1 VRSAARPGGSIA
13 VTVRQTATPEGRA
26 TGRSRPPGTGSPTG
40 PADPSGASP
49 ALVAQVA
56 WVGVA
61 LAQPAGRTYTA
72 AVADLRRGWEQRTLW
87 GHLGWQDIRQR
98 YRRSVL
104 GPVWITISMAVT
116 AIALGIL
123 YSGLF
128 DIPLETLLPHVLVG
142 FIVWAFISGCITEGS
157 EVFIANEGLIK
168 HLPAPLS
175 VHVYRLVWRQTLFF
189 AHNLIVYLVMLL
201 VFPQP
206 LKWTVVY
213 AIPAFLLLA
222 LNGAWVSL
230 AVGIITAR
238 FRDILPITQSVV
250 QLAFFLTPIVWI
262 YDELINSPNPAIA
275 ERARLAEF
283 NPFLHFV
290 EIIRRPL
297 LGQDQQ
303 LRYWVVVLAIT
314 VAGWAFTMLVMR
326 RYRSRV
332 SYWV

>member
-1 VRSAARPGGSIA
+1 
-13 VTVRQTATPEGRA
+13 
-26 TGRSRPPGTGSPTG
+26 
-40 PADPSGASP
+40 
-49 ALVAQVA
+49 
-56 WVGVA
+56 VA
-61 LAQPAGRTYTA
+61 LAQPAGRTLPA
-72 AVADLRRGWEQRTLW
+72 AIADLWRGWEQRSLW

-98 YRRSVL
+98 YRRSIL

-116 AIALGIL
+116 AVALGIL

-128 DIPLETLLPHVLVG
+128 DIELARLLPHVLVG
-142 FIVWAFISGCITEGS
+142 FIVWSFISGCIAEGS
-157 EVFIANEGLIK
+157 EVFITNEGLIK

-189 AHNLIVYLVMLL
+189 AHNMIVYLVMLL
-201 VFPQP
+201 IFPQP
-206 LKWTVVY
+206 LSWTVVY
-213 AIPAFLLLA
+213 AVAAFAVLA
-222 LNGAWVSL
+222 VNGVWVALS
-230 AVGIITAR
+230 VGIITTR

-250 QLAFFLTPIVWI
+250 QLMFFLTPIVWI
-262 YDELINSPNPAIA
+262 YDELVNSPNPAIA

-297 LGQDQQ
+297 LGQDQVW
-303 LRYWVVVLAIT
+303 RHWVVVLAIT
-314 VAGWAFTMLVMR
+314 VVGWLLTLVVLR

>member
-1 VRSAARPGGSIA
+1 M
-13 VTVRQTATPEGRA
+13 
-26 TGRSRPPGTGSPTG
+26 
-40 PADPSGASP
+40 
-49 ALVAQVA
+49 
-56 WVGVA
+56 A
-61 LAQPAGRTYTA
+61 LAQPAGRTYA
-72 AVADLRRGWEQRTLW
+72 AAIADLRLGWSQRQLW

-128 DIPLETLLPHVLVG
+128 DIELARLLPHVLVG
-142 FIVWAFISGCITEGS
+142 FIVWAFISGCVNEGS

-175 VHVYRLVWRQTLFF
+175 VHVYRLVWRQLLFF
-189 AHNLIVYLVMLL
+189 AHNMIVYFVMLL
-201 VFPQP
+201 IFPQP

-213 AIPAFLLLA
+213 VLPAIVLLA
-222 LNGAWVSL
+222 VNGAWVAL
-230 AVGIITAR
+230 AVGVITAR

-250 QLAFFLTPIVWI
+250 QLMFFLTPIVWI
-262 YDELINSPNPAIA
+262 YDELVNSPNPAIA

-290 EIIRRPL
+290 EIVRRPL
-297 LGQDQQ
+297 LGQDQVW
-303 LRYWVVVLAIT
+303 RHWIVVLVIT
-314 VAGWAFTMLVMR
+314 VVGWALTMLVLR